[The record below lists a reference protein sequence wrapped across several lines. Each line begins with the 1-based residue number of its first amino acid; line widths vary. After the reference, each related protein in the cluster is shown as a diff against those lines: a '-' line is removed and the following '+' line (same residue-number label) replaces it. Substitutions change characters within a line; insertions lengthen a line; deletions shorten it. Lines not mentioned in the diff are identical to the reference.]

1 MNGALEEYMRD
12 MLGSDALVWVW
23 CQLLVSLV
31 IKINLPWWMSLQGT
45 VFMRIE
51 FLFEDL
57 S

>member
-12 MLGSDALVWVW
+12 MLGSDELVWVW